1 METDIRKQSK
11 NVACLIGKVMR
22 GISKIDVDDP
32 AMYLPLAQLRVCGFL
47 NKGPRTMSELGKEL
61 GISLS
66 AITQVAD
73 RLERAGL
80 AERVN
85 ESDDRRVK
93 MLQLTDKG
101 IEVMQGR
108 RERRIARA
116 QQAMERLALEER
128 EAVVSAL
135 QVFVVACAEIA
146 PDIEDDVAI

>member
-1 METDIRKQSK
+1 METDIREQSK
-11 NVACLIGKVMR
+11 KVACLIGKVMR
-22 GISKIDVDDP
+22 GISRIDVDDP

-47 NKGPRTMSELGKEL
+47 RRGPRTMSEISKEL

-66 AITQVAD
+66 AITQLAD

-93 MLQLTDKG
+93 MLQLTGKG
-101 IEVMQGR
+101 AEVMQGR
-108 RERRIARA
+108 REKRITRA
-116 QQAMERLALEER
+116 QQALEHITPEQR
-128 EAVVSAL
+128 ETVVSAL
-135 QVFVVACAEIA
+135 HIFVAACAEIA